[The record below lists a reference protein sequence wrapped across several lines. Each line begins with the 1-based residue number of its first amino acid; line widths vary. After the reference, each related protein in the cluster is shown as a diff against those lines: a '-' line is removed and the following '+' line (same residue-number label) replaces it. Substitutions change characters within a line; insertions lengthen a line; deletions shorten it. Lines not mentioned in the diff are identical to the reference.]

1 MRQPQ
6 FCRFTPFSA
15 GFSRHFGKGL
25 SRWGI
30 EGGNRPCGIEIF
42 QHQDRTEALILMFG
56 HTLNGP
62 MLAQAL
68 TAMPMDLFPPM
79 GDRGAWANV
88 APQDRQDLLNAAARY
103 AAMPY
108 PMLLATQYM
117 AYVRDGSRRV
127 FEQPYFERR
136 RKLIAAMLHCCLT
149 GGTEQLDDVVD
160 GLWCI
165 CDESTWV
172 VSAHN
177 VNAIPGAPAREERPL
192 PDTEKPYIDLFA
204 AQTAMVLSLVC
215 RIMGEQLDRVT
226 PMLRRRVRRE
236 IERRVLEPFMSHDDF
251 WWMGFIRKD
260 LNNWTPWIISN
271 IMVTA
276 LSWVEDRALL
286 AELLS
291 RALAMV
297 DRWVDIIPEDGGC
310 DEGAGYWNMAG
321 GSLLDCL
328 TLLEQA
334 TGGRITY
341 WQEKKL
347 ANIMRFPFWVQ
358 LHNGWF
364 VNFADCDAKPQLSGE
379 RLQTAGEKLR
389 IPALIDMGNRLRGR
403 PWEQVT
409 DVPQL
414 TRLLTR
420 LFHPAAEAESLGKPD
435 KDIWLPQL
443 QLRVREVEGFL
454 LCCKGGH
461 NGESHNHND
470 VGSFMLYVDGEP
482 VIVDAGNMVYNA
494 RTFSD
499 DRYTLWHTRSGYHNL
514 PIIGGCEQ
522 LAGAQYA
529 ARDCVVLE
537 HGLQMDMA
545 GAYDPRAGVQKAKRF
560 ISVGM
565 GILMLEETIELTEAK
580 PVTWVFMLREK
591 PELEPGSIHTGKVT
605 MMIDSDM
612 IPAVQEIPITD
623 PRMAGSF
630 PGSLWRLSLTVQP
643 NTRHERSFLVER
655 R

>member
-1 MRQPQ
+1 M
-6 FCRFTPFSA
+6 FGKTLSA
-15 GFSRHFGKGL
+15 GDL
-25 SRWGI
+25 SRV
-30 EGGNRPCGIEIF
+30 
-42 QHQDRTEALILMFG
+42 
-56 HTLNGP
+56 
-62 MLAQAL
+62 L
-68 TAMPMDLFPPM
+68 TVTPIDIFPPM
-79 GDRGAWANV
+79 KDRAAWASV
-88 APQDRQDLLNAAARY
+88 APEDRQDLLAAAARY

-149 GGTEQLDDVVD
+149 GKTDQLDTVVD

-165 CDESTWV
+165 CEESSWV

-177 VNAIPGAPAREERPL
+177 INAIPGAPAREERPL
-192 PDTEKPYIDLFA
+192 PDLETPNIDLFA

-215 RIMGEQLDRVT
+215 RIMGEQLDSVT
-226 PMLRRRVRRE
+226 PMLRRQVRRE
-236 IERRVLEPFMSHDDF
+236 IDRRVLEPFMTHDEF
-251 WWMGFIRKD
+251 WWMGFIRRD

-271 IMVTA
+271 IMATA
-276 LSWVEDRALL
+276 LSWVEDRARL

-291 RALAMV
+291 RALSMV
-297 DRWVDIIPEDGGC
+297 DRWLAVIPADGGC

-334 TGGRITY
+334 TGGRVTY
-341 WQEKKL
+341 WQEEKL
-347 ANIMRFPFWVQ
+347 ANIMRFPFRVQ

-364 VNFADCDAKPQLSGE
+364 VNFADCDAKPQISGE

-389 IPALIDMGNRLRGR
+389 IPALVSMGNKLRGR

-409 DVPQL
+409 DTPQL

-420 LFHPAAEAESLGKPD
+420 LFHLAAENVSLGPVD

-443 QLRVREVEGFL
+443 QLRVREAEGFL

-499 DRYTLWHTRSGYHNL
+499 ARYTLWHTRSGYHNL
-514 PIIGGCEQ
+514 PIIGDCEQ

-529 ARDCVVLE
+529 ARDCRTLANGME
-537 HGLQMDMA
+537 LDMA
-545 GAYDPRAGVQKAKRF
+545 GAYDPRAGVKKAKRF
-560 ISVGM
+560 ISVAM
-565 GILMLEETIELTEAK
+565 GILTLEDTIELTEAR

-591 PELEPGSIHTGKVT
+591 PELEPEKIHIGKVS
-605 MMIDSDM
+605 MLINQDM

-630 PGSLWRLSLTVQP
+630 PGSLWRLTLTAKP
-643 NTRHERSFLVER
+643 DISHHRIFMVER